1 MKRTNVAAL
10 GSPHKP
16 LSETQSISDS
26 LVVIVLGLMLVEL
39 ARQGGFWKPDSLVV
53 AVAAMIL
60 ILGQV
65 LFIPAS
71 RTHWA
76 VICSLLALAAWWF
89 IRASIS
95 GPGTNAMPFAASIA
109 GFVAAFIVVSS
120 LRTRE
125 RYLAGLA
132 VAGLGTIGAALGFAG
147 LFMRWFPMA
156 MRAQNLWRLSTTL
169 TYSDAAGLFLGLS
182 LLVALAGDKRNLLSR
197 IAVCLCAGG
206 LIAAQ
211 SRGALIAV
219 LCAAAFVPLR
229 QYLEFLVPLI
239 AGAVLG
245 IAAVATSHTDQT
257 VPLLGVVFV
266 IAVLV
271 SLMQTPSKFLPFA
284 RRHKTAI
291 WALVIIA
298 LVVSGLIVH
307 YEIALRVLSPSS
319 QDRAVEWSAALHQFE
334 SSPLFGVGPDRL
346 LHFHA
351 SDGTYAHF
359 AHNEYL
365 QVLADG
371 GLVGFALLIFA
382 MGVLAKAVR
391 RVDVIS
397 SCAVAALVCFAV
409 GGVFDFDWHLP
420 FLGLLAGWIAG
431 LSVKRT
437 EEMEVNKAT
446 ILGK

>member
-1 MKRTNVAAL
+1 
-10 GSPHKP
+10 
-16 LSETQSISDS
+16 
-26 LVVIVLGLMLVEL
+26 
-39 ARQGGFWKPDSLVV
+39 
-53 AVAAMIL
+53 
-60 ILGQV
+60 
-65 LFIPAS
+65 
-71 RTHWA
+71 
-76 VICSLLALAAWWF
+76 
-89 IRASIS
+89 
-95 GPGTNAMPFAASIA
+95 
-109 GFVAAFIVVSS
+109 
-120 LRTRE
+120 
-125 RYLAGLA
+125 
-132 VAGLGTIGAALGFAG
+132 
-147 LFMRWFPMA
+147 
-156 MRAQNLWRLSTTL
+156 
-169 TYSDAAGLFLGLS
+169 
-182 LLVALAGDKRNLLSR
+182 
-197 IAVCLCAGG
+197 
-206 LIAAQ
+206 
-211 SRGALIAV
+211 LIAV